1 MELLAWFENTGLS
14 TWVRESPPVF
24 PTILVIHAIGMGTLV
39 GANVVVG
46 LRAIG
51 IARSIELSTLA
62 RFAPLVWIGFIA
74 CLVSGLL
81 LLAGYPAKALTN
93 PVFYLKF
100 AFIGAAFALWRRMR
114 RTMDSGEVV
123 GTLPLAGVGLLLLW
137 AGVITAG
144 RFLAYTHTVLLAS
157 HLVP

>member
-1 MELLAWFENTGLS
+1 MEFLAWFESTALS

-39 GANVVVG
+39 GANVVLG

-51 IARSIELSTLA
+51 FARSIELPTLE
-62 RFAPLVWIGFIA
+62 RFVPLVWLGFIA

-81 LLAGYPAKALTN
+81 LLAGYPAKAVTN

-100 AFIGAAFALWRRMR
+100 VFIGAAFAVWRRMR
-114 RTMDSGEVV
+114 RAINTGEIV
-123 GTLPLAGVGLLLLW
+123 GTWPIAGVCLLLLW

>member
-1 MELLAWFENTGLS
+1 MEFLAWFENTGLS

-24 PTILVIHAIGMGTLV
+24 PTILVIHALGMGTLV

-51 IARSIELSTLA
+51 VARSLELSTLE
-62 RFAPLVWIGFIA
+62 RFVPLVWIGFIA
-74 CLVSGLL
+74 SLGSGLL

-93 PVFYLKF
+93 PVFYVKF

-114 RTMDSGEVV
+114 RIMNAGEVV
-123 GTLPLAGVGLLLLW
+123 GTLPMVGIGLLVLW
-137 AGVITAG
+137 AGAITAG